1 MTASAAAGG
10 ARLAGRA
17 AWTGIARVL
26 EHNAVVFRRTW
37 RGSIFS
43 TFLAPVLF
51 LTSMGIGLGGYVDRG
66 GSAALSGVSYLAFL
80 APGLLAAGAMQTA
93 VGESTYSIM
102 SKIVWQKNY
111 QAMLATPLAVRDLL
125 LGELV
130 WIAARLALTT
140 SVFFVVMI
148 LFGAVHSPTAV
159 LAVPAAILT
168 GLAFAAP
175 IVAFSATQ
183 HNDAG
188 FSVIFRFIVTP
199 LFLLSG
205 TFFPVERL
213 PALVQPIAWV
223 TPLYHGVALAR
234 GISLGTLEPAAAAI
248 HLVVLGAFVI
258 VGAALGLLAYQRR
271 LFR

>member
-1 MTASAAAGG
+1 MTANATV
-10 ARLAGRA
+10 RDPLLAQRA
-17 AWTGIARVL
+17 PWTGIRRVL
-26 EHNAVVFRRTW
+26 EHNAIVFRRTW

-51 LTSMGIGLGGYVDRG
+51 LTSMGIGLGGYVNRG
-66 GSAALSGVSYLAFL
+66 GSGALSGVTYLAFL

-102 SKIVWQKNY
+102 SKIMWQKNY

-130 WIAARLALTT
+130 WIASRLALTT

-148 LFGAVHSPTAV
+148 AFGAVHSPAAV

-175 IVAFSATQ
+175 VVAYSATQ

-205 TFFPVERL
+205 TFFPVDRL
-213 PALVQPIAWV
+213 PPLVQPIAWV

-234 GISLGTLEPAAAAI
+234 GISLGTLDVGGGIVHVLVLAAFI
-248 HLVVLGAFVI
+248 VVG
-258 VGAALGLLAYQRR
+258 GALGLVAYHRR